1 MAEPMYRK
9 IAQDLREK
17 IESGAI
23 APGEQLPT
31 ELLLRDQYG
40 ASRNTIRDA
49 VKLLMSLGL
58 VETRPGQGTFAVK
71 RLEPFVTTLTTDPET
86 GLGGGEGERAF
97 AEVRERGRTLSAS
110 MPRVEVRSAPG
121 YIAARLRIPAGT
133 TIITRRQERY
143 IERTPW
149 SVQTTAY
156 PMELVTQGAA
166 DLLKA
171 QDIPGGTI
179 RYLNEK
185 LGLRQIGH
193 RDRLLVRPPTEE
205 EARFFRLPDDGRV
218 SVVSLIR
225 TGYQDSPEGPVP
237 FRVTFTVFPAD
248 RNQFVINSGAVPKE
262 PASPA
267 SDAWYR
273 ANDACQVDG
282 YVQRTPA
289 LRPPEDHRGSGASE
303 GLACYAQPGHV

>member
-31 ELLLRDQYG
+31 ELVLRDQYG
-40 ASRNTIRDA
+40 ASRNTVRDS
-49 VKLLMSLGL
+49 VKWLMTRGL
-58 VETRPGQGTFAVK
+58 VETRPGQGTFAIE
-71 RLEPFVTTLTTDPET
+71 RLEPFVTSLTADPES

-97 AEVRERGRTLSAS
+97 VAVRERGRTLSAS
-110 MPRVEVRSAPG
+110 MPRVEVQSAPA
-121 YIAARLRIPAGT
+121 YIADRLRIPAGT

-143 IERTPW
+143 IDRTAW

-156 PMELVTQGAA
+156 PMELVTLGAA

-171 QDIPGGTI
+171 QDIPGGVN

-193 RDRLLVRPPTEE
+193 RDRVLVRPPDDD
-205 EARFFRLPDDGRV
+205 EARFLQLPDDGSV
-218 SVVSLIR
+218 SVISVIR
-225 TGYQDSPEGPVP
+225 TGYRDSAEGPVP
-237 FRVTFTVFPAD
+237 FRVTFTVYPAD
-248 RNQFVINSGAVPKE
+248 RNQLIINSGTVPTE
-262 PASPA
+262 PAAPA
-267 SDAWYR
+267 SDARYQ
-273 ANDACQVDG
+273 ANNA
-282 YVQRTPA
+282 
-289 LRPPEDHRGSGASE
+289 
-303 GLACYAQPGHV
+303 